1 MSLVFG
7 AALAASAVTL
17 PVCSW
22 DRPGHNVFR
31 GDTVAAVDRY
41 DDIPAD
47 VRAALKAR
55 MAERRY
61 DEVAT
66 IRRDSIEGRYTY
78 SGLRDMHFGRN
89 QVCKTVTRDKWA
101 PEAVERGL
109 VYCESG
115 HCLIVPTV
123 CRNLS
128 RVDRGAA
135 PASAA
140 GASPGAAGNT
150 GPALASAPPTDELV
164 FDPPGAGPATG
175 STAGSAA
182 PFGPE
187 LGSSAGPSSS
197 FTMLATTSGSAPGFG
212 PLPAE
217 APPAG
222 NWRPGGDAGWLN
234 VPAAQRSATDT
245 FPGGEPLLPPRLL
258 LPAPSPPTTSPVP
271 EPQQWLILLCGLGWL
286 AAAARRRHA
295 AARTAGTA
303 TSAST

>member
-1 MSLVFG
+1 MSLVIG
-7 AALAASAVTL
+7 AALAASAAAV

-22 DRPGHNVFR
+22 DRPGHNAFK

-47 VRAALKAR
+47 VRAKLKAR

-66 IRRDSIEGRYTY
+66 IRRHSIEGRHTY

-123 CRNLS
+123 CRNVS
-128 RVDRGAA
+128 RVDREAA

-140 GASPGAAGNT
+140 GTSPGAAGNT
-150 GPALASAPPTDELV
+150 GPALAAAPPTDELV
-164 FDPPGAGPATG
+164 FDPPGAGPSTG

-197 FTMLATTSGSAPGFG
+197 FTMLASATGNTPGSGS
-212 PLPAE
+212 PAND
-217 APPAG
+217 ASPAG
-222 NWRPGGDAGWLN
+222 DWRPGGGAVGSS
-234 VPAAQRSATDT
+234 VPAGQRSVTDS

-258 LPAPSPPTTSPVP
+258 LPAPSPPTTSPIP
-271 EPQQWLILLCGLGWL
+271 EPQQWLMFLFGLAGL
-286 AAAARRRHA
+286 AVAARRRQSA
-295 AARTAGTA
+295 APA
-303 TSAST
+303 TGAAPSAST